1 MVQTRIRRLHRR
13 MSLRESLRSRV
24 SGFLCVGLW
33 RKWID
38 STVLSGAPEYITF
51 IDALSSYTLVKELQE
66 ALDLPAATSFK
77 HVSPAAAAGLGS
89 QRRKRRC
96 MESMTSR
103 NHLLQRMLEPGVR
116 FSSSHY
122 KAHWNTTCQVQIVC
136 PLLVTLSS
144 FPRLVA
150 SLLQASFS
158 KGTAMRRLIC

>member
-13 MSLRESLRSRV
+13 MSLRESLRSKV

-89 QRRKRRC
+89 ETEKKVYGVDDLKEPLASAYARAGG
-96 MESMTSR
+96 TF
-103 NHLLQRMLEPGVR
+103 LVITLQSPLEYNLSGADRM
-116 FSSSHY
+116 SSLGDFIVLSTPCSL
-122 KAHWNTTCQVQIVC
+122 ATTGI
-136 PLLVTLSS
+136 
-144 FPRLVA
+144 
-150 SLLQASFS
+150 
-158 KGTAMRRLIC
+158 I